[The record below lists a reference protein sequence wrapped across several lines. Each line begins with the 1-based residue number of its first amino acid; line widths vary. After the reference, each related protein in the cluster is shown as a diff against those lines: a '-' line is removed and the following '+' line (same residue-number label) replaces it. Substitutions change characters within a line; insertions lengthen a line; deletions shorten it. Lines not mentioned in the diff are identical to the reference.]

1 MRLFIA
7 IDPSAEQ
14 KENVQALQRRL
25 ASLLDGV
32 RWVRPEG
39 LHLTLKFLGEQ
50 KESAV
55 PSIITAVKQA
65 AASTAPFNM
74 RLGRTGVFP
83 SPRRAR
89 IIWTGLLEGAAD
101 VKTLAASLEEALA
114 MKGFPAENRP
124 FKAHLTLGRARL
136 PLPVGTVERL
146 LSAESSFSTKP
157 VPVRSLRLY
166 ESTLTPGGAIYRSL
180 EDIIFMGK

>member
-14 KENVQALQRRL
+14 KEKMQALQRRL
-25 ASLLDGV
+25 AGFLDGV
-32 RWVRPEG
+32 KWVRPEG

-50 KESAV
+50 KESML

-65 AASTAPFNM
+65 AAATALFNM
-74 RLGRTGVFP
+74 RLGRIGVFP

-89 IIWTGLLEGAAD
+89 IIWTGLLEGAAE
-101 VKTLAASLEEALA
+101 VKTLSALLEEAA
-114 MKGFPAENRP
+114 AIKGFPAENRL

-136 PLPVGTVERL
+136 PLPVSTVERL
-146 LSAESSFSTKP
+146 LSTESSFSTEQA
-157 VPVRSLRLY
+157 PVRSLRLY

-180 EDIIFMGK
+180 EDIIFMEK